1 MSAGIVIQAR
11 YSSARL
17 PGKVLRP
24 LGGRPMLGWLL
35 ERMRAVPEA
44 GCVVVATSD
53 RPEDDPVAEYGRASG
68 ALVHRGPL
76 EDVLGRFAGAAAAFV
91 LEPVVRVS
99 GDSPLLDP
107 GIVSKAL
114 RLYGEGGADLV
125 TNVQVRSYP
134 KGQSVEA
141 IGAAALRAAAA
152 EARAAEER
160 EHVTPYFYAHRERFR
175 IRNFALQPAAA
186 DLRLCVDTEEDFERI
201 EAVAARVASSGGGYG
216 LEEVM
221 RACRDVAGGR
231 AC

>member
-1 MSAGIVIQAR
+1 MTAGIVIQAR

-44 GCVVVATSD
+44 GCVIVATSE
-53 RPEDDPVAEYGRASG
+53 RPEDDAVATYARASG

-76 EDVLGRFAGAAAAFV
+76 EDVLGRFAGAAAAFA

-107 GIVSKAL
+107 GIVSRAL
-114 RLYGEGGADLV
+114 QLYGEGGSDLV
-125 TNVQVRSYP
+125 TNVLERSYP
-134 KGQSVEA
+134 KGQSVEV
-141 IGAAALRAAAA
+141 IGAGSLRAAAS
-152 EARAAEER
+152 EARAANER
-160 EHVTPYFYAHRERFR
+160 EHVTPYFYAHRDRFR
-175 IRNFALQPAAA
+175 IRNFALVPSAA
-186 DLRLCVDTEEDFERI
+186 DLRLCVDTEEDFARI
-201 EAVAARVASSGGGYG
+201 ETVAARMTASGGGYG
-216 LEEVM
+216 LEELM
-221 RACRDVAGGR
+221 RAYCDMAGNR